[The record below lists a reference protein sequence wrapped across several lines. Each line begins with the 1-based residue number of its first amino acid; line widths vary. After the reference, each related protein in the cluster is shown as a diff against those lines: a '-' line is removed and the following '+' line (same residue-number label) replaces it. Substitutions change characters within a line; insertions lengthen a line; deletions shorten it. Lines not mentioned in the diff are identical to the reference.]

1 MSVFSEARQEYTK
14 QLSQNLKQPY
24 IRFFLDLLEQ
34 SKKEMAVTPKRFLW
48 QFQTHL
54 KEIRDWN
61 MDKVQREISQIKS
74 ASGCDFLEELLT
86 AIFIAHTKVLTSIRL
101 SAKKKKINIV
111 VPKLDHFLFRALIEG
126 ADLLWSS
133 AYLFRDD
140 IAPIEKQQN
149 MRQIEGLILEGFQQ
163 AIRGLLPVKSIL
175 RDLVPDEEDEAEADA
190 AEAAEVAVAETEV
203 EVQGQVE
210 AEAPVATG
218 VEAAKEG
225 AAGLLETALA
235 VEAKPEPDG
244 AGRVLAAFADPP
256 APVAVAEDQAGG
268 AVATQSDDVK
278 SVTSLPVG
286 KKLVEITKVE
296 DGVAAVQETKEE
308 EHALPVFSV
317 DTARKRV
324 SFSEMDNVFQ
334 DDEDE
339 TDTFFEPT
347 SQGTSELADG
357 IAAFEILDDTAEPL
371 GLDDCEEIL

>member
-1 MSVFSEARQEYTK
+1 MEGDPTLSVFSEARQEYTK

-34 SKKEMAVTPKRFLW
+34 SKKEMVATPKRFLW

-61 MDKVQREISQIKS
+61 MDKVSREISQIKS

-111 VPKLDHFLFRALIEG
+111 VPKLDHFLFRALTEG
-126 ADLLWSS
+126 ADLLWGS

-140 IAPIEKQQN
+140 ISPIEKQQN
-149 MRQIEGLILEGFQQ
+149 MRQIEALILEGFQM

-190 AEAAEVAVAETEV
+190 AEAEAETEV
-203 EVQGQVE
+203 EVQGSVE
-210 AEAPVATG
+210 ATATPLAESNAEAEEKPLP
-218 VEAAKEG
+218 EG
-225 AAGLLETALA
+225 AAKVLEALMNG
-235 VEAKPEPDG
+235 PD
-244 AGRVLAAFADPP
+244 AP
-256 APVAVAEDQAGG
+256 APAPAVTE
-268 AVATQSDDVK
+268 VTEEVK
-278 SVTSLPVG
+278 SVTSLPVS
-286 KKLVEITKVE
+286 KKLVEITKMEGGGVE
-296 DGVAAVQETKEE
+296 ATPEVEAESV
-308 EHALPVFSV
+308 PVFSV

-347 SQGTSELADG
+347 SQGTSDLADG
-357 IAAFEILDDTAEPL
+357 NATFEILEDTAQPL
-371 GLDDCEEIL
+371 GLDDCEELM

>member
-1 MSVFSEARQEYTK
+1 
-14 QLSQNLKQPY
+14 
-24 IRFFLDLLEQ
+24 
-34 SKKEMAVTPKRFLW
+34 
-48 QFQTHL
+48 
-54 KEIRDWN
+54 
-61 MDKVQREISQIKS
+61 
-74 ASGCDFLEELLT
+74 LEELLT

-140 IAPIEKQQN
+140 ISPIEKQQN
-149 MRQIEGLILEGFQQ
+149 MRQIEALILEGFQM

-190 AEAAEVAVAETEV
+190 AEAAGEGETAETEV
-203 EVQGQVE
+203 EVQGSVDTTVPAV
-210 AEAPVATG
+210 AEPV
-218 VEAAKEG
+218 VAAKEEKVELPEG
-225 AAGLLETALA
+225 AA
-235 VEAKPEPDG
+235 
-244 AGRVLAAFADPP
+244 RVLAAFTEAP
-256 APVAVAEDQAGG
+256 APAVAEEKIEA
-268 AVATQSDDVK
+268 APESDIK
-278 SVTSLPVG
+278 SVTSLPVS
-286 KKLVEITKVE
+286 KKLVEITKME
-296 DGVAAVQETKEE
+296 GEE
-308 EHALPVFSV
+308 EGQVGGGEVPVFSV

-357 IAAFEILDDTAEPL
+357 IAAFEILDNTAEPL
-371 GLDDCEEIL
+371 GMDDCEELM

>member
-1 MSVFSEARQEYTK
+1 MEGDPTLSVFSEARQEYTK

-34 SKKEMAVTPKRFLW
+34 SKNEMKDTPKRFLW

-126 ADLLWSS
+126 ADLLWGS

-149 MRQIEGLILEGFQQ
+149 MRQIEVLILEGFQQ
-163 AIRGLLPVKSIL
+163 AIRGMLPVKSIL

-203 EVQGQVE
+203 DVQGQVE
-210 AEAPVATG
+210 TEPVVAAEKVEPVIAST
-218 VEAAKEG
+218 VEEVSVPAVPEELEG
-225 AAGLLETALA
+225 AA
-235 VEAKPEPDG
+235 
-244 AGRVLAAFADPP
+244 RVLAAFAD
-256 APVAVAEDQAGG
+256 ASAVQEGGSPTAE
-268 AVATQSDDVK
+268 DVK
-278 SVTSLPVG
+278 SVTSLPVS

-296 DGVAAVQETKEE
+296 DAGSAKEAE
-308 EHALPVFSV
+308 AEVPVFSV

-371 GLDDCEEIL
+371 GMDDCEEIM

>member
-1 MSVFSEARQEYTK
+1 MEGDPTLSVFSEARQEYTK

-34 SKKEMAVTPKRFLW
+34 SKNEMKDTPKRFLW

-126 ADLLWSS
+126 GDLLWSS

-140 IAPIEKQQN
+140 VAPIEKQQN
-149 MRQIEGLILEGFQQ
+149 MRQIEGLIQEGFQQ
-163 AIRGLLPVKSIL
+163 AIRGMLPVKSIL

-210 AEAPVATG
+210 AEPVVAAEK
-218 VEAAKEG
+218 VEPVIVSTVEEVSVPVVPEELEG
-225 AAGLLETALA
+225 AA
-235 VEAKPEPDG
+235 
-244 AGRVLAAFADPP
+244 RVLAAFADTP
-256 APVAVAEDQAGG
+256 AMQEGGGAEDI
-268 AVATQSDDVK
+268 K
-278 SVTSLPVG
+278 SVTSLPVS

-296 DGVAAVQETKEE
+296 DAGSAKEAE
-308 EHALPVFSV
+308 AEVPVFSV

-339 TDTFFEPT
+339 TDTFFTPT

-371 GLDDCEEIL
+371 GMDDCEELS